1 MKFLAGRA
9 SRRSTV
15 KYLAEWGEKKGAINP
30 ADRGL
35 CQIFLEINRDDAT
48 FHRLN
53 YIWQTG
59 ERQRRERSYRKA
71 ASRLDFPSADSW
83 QTPDTNGWETNVRE
97 YTQRDSD
104 SARGGI
110 EHSFQTICPFPRRML
125 PFASGS
131 RSSMRWLPLQIEARS
146 KPDFSL
152 SLFPSFHF
160 STLSLFS
167 QFYPLCQQR
176 ERERERERTEL
187 ATGEKFGDHFAVWPL
202 CYPRSALFPSLFHEP
217 GIFSVPTSRSLP
229 SFFSFLSFFFFSIVA
244 SLRTLVWPN
253 GKFVREDSGLVISRN
268 ARCFIWSRETERE
281 ACFHSMENAT
291 GTGNDQPERRETRTE
306 CNRRVQGRDYRK
318 LSPDSDRSLPL
329 VYAGLLISRDE
340 SAIHLKG
347 IRV

>member
-176 ERERERERTEL
+176 ERERERENRVSNGRKIWRSFRCL
-187 ATGEKFGDHFAVWPL
+187 ATL
-202 CYPRSALFPSLFHEP
+202 
-217 GIFSVPTSRSLP
+217 LP
-229 SFFSFLSFFFFSIVA
+229 SFCSISFPIPRTRYFLRSNFAFSSFLFFFPFFFFFLHRCI
-244 SLRTLVWPN
+244 L
-253 GKFVREDSGLVISRN
+253 EN
-268 ARCFIWSRETERE
+268 ARLAQRQVRQRGFRVGNLAER
-281 ACFHSMENAT
+281 ALFHMVA
-291 GTGNDQPERRETRTE
+291 GNRTR
-306 CNRRVQGRDYRK
+306 GLFSLDGKRDGHGK
-318 LSPDSDRSLPL
+318 RS
-329 VYAGLLISRDE
+329 AG
-340 SAIHLKG
+340 AA
-347 IRV
+347 